1 MARKISRKQNNNR
14 SAKPVRLSRY
24 AKPPARLKTAAKP
37 SHKTSHKTSRKT
49 SRKNRAAAAAKR
61 ADVIDTVVAASAQAL
76 SLRIDPAWRASVK
89 RNLHVILKHAAL
101 VDQFSLPDDIE
112 PAPVFRA

>member
-1 MARKISRKQNNNR
+1 MARKINQKQNKNR

-24 AKPPARLKTAAKP
+24 AKPPARLKTAAE
-37 SHKTSHKTSRKT
+37 TSPKTSRKT
-49 SRKNRAAAAAKR
+49 SRKNRTATAAKR
-61 ADVIDTVVAASAQAL
+61 ADVIDTLVAASAQAL
-76 SLRIDPAWRASVK
+76 SLPIDPAWRASIK

-101 VDQFSLPDDIE
+101 VDQFSLPDDVE